1 MRVPMGEV
9 VDIRKDF
16 TVGNL
21 SIGQKISVIWE
32 SMIADSKILGK
43 QRKQE
48 EEKEIKKRNDIFDS
62 LKNGI
67 LASLMFHLVENKTL
81 SEFNQE
87 ATELHLV
94 VAREY
99 EKILAEVLLCQ
110 EFNVYDW
117 WMLRLD
123 NDLVNSFGNAV
134 PIGVAFRQKEVRFN
148 EA

>member
-62 LKNGI
+62 LKNSI
-67 LASLMFHLVENKTL
+67 LTSLMFHLVENKTL

-87 ATELHLV
+87 AMES
-94 VAREY
+94 RRR
-99 EKILAEVLLCQ
+99 LC
-110 EFNVYDW
+110 W
-117 WMLRLD
+117 
-123 NDLVNSFGNAV
+123 
-134 PIGVAFRQKEVRFN
+134 VRRAWTHSTSGHRMN
-148 EA
+148 MRGCRTKN